1 MIILSE
7 YHPVLFENYCP
18 KIISICSDI
27 IDNKDFEN
35 ETRNL
40 STELVCVLGEMY
52 PALMRKTEEVKTRF
66 FPSLFKMMTEVELPD
81 DDEQEEWLTRIE
93 QDDLS
98 KTDVHTV
105 SKINLARF
113 SKAVGEKLTLAATS
127 ELIKE
132 AITHDDW
139 RV

>member
-1 MIILSE
+1 
-7 YHPVLFENYCP
+7 
-18 KIISICSDI
+18 
-27 IDNKDFEN
+27 
-35 ETRNL
+35 
-40 STELVCVLGEMY
+40 MY
-52 PALMRKTEEVKTRF
+52 PALMRKTDEVKTRF
-66 FPSLFKMMTEVELPD
+66 FPSIFKMMTEVELPD
-81 DDEQEEWLTRIE
+81 DDEQEEWLTRVE

-113 SKAVGEKLTLAATS
+113 SKAVGEKLTLSATS
-127 ELIKE
+127 DLIKE